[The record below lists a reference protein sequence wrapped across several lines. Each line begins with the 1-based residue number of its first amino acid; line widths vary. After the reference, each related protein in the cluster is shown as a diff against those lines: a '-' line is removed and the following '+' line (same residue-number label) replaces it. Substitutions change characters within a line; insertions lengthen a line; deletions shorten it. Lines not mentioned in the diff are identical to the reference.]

1 MTTYINIR
9 EVEYDF
15 EETKYALI
23 PSIYYNDHYII
34 EHPLCTLT
42 HGFSQM
48 PLFYLSKQFLIYF
61 YGEAYYCYRMKLI
74 NTLIIFVL
82 QIHLTE
88 ICLTTK
94 SCMI

>member
-42 HGFSQM
+42 HGFHTNI
-48 PLFYLSKQFLIYF
+48 PQFLLFFMVSI
-61 YGEAYYCYRMKLI
+61 M
-74 NTLIIFVL
+74 TIFFHF
-82 QIHLTE
+82 IP
-88 ICLTTK
+88 
-94 SCMI
+94 SF